1 MVSAAVADTF
11 ASLKAGLDARAAG
24 RIVDS
29 GGKPV
34 SSGFAE
40 LDRAL
45 AGGFIRGSIA
55 TLEGGAGCSGRTAIL
70 AAALASATRC
80 GLAAAIHDGTLY
92 PPDLERAG
100 VVLDRLLLVCAN
112 SPIASARCADILLRS
127 RVFSLVTL
135 PAVHVRGT
143 VWSRLGALA
152 KKSDALL
159 LTLGQAS
166 TELGYFASTRV
177 RCAID
182 RIFWTEGNGVLRE
195 LAGYEICTQVFKHR
209 RSAPGAVARLRI
221 A

>member
-1 MVSAAVADTF
+1 MVSATVADTF
-11 ASLKAGLDARAAG
+11 ASLKAGLEGRAAG
-24 RIVDS
+24 RIVES

-34 SSGFAE
+34 SSGFPE

-55 TLEGGAGCSGRTAIL
+55 TLEGGTGSGRTAIL
-70 AAALASATRC
+70 AAALASATRS
-80 GLAAAIHDGTLY
+80 GLAAAIDDGTLY
-92 PPDLERAG
+92 PPDLARAG
-100 VVLDRLLLVCAN
+100 VVLDRLLLVSAT
-112 SPIASARCADILLRS
+112 SPLACARCADILLRS
-127 RVFSLVTL
+127 RAFSLVTL
-135 PAVHVRGT
+135 PAVPVRGT

-182 RIFWTEGNGVLRE
+182 RIFWTEESGVLRE
-195 LAGYEICTQVFKHR
+195 LAGYEVCTHVFKHR

>member
-24 RIVDS
+24 RIVES

-55 TLEGGAGCSGRTAIL
+55 TLEGGTGSGRTAIL

-112 SPIASARCADILLRS
+112 SPLASARCADIVLRS
-127 RVFSLVTL
+127 RAFSLVTL

-182 RIFWTEGNGVLRE
+182 RIFWTEGSGIWRE
-195 LAGYEICTQVFKHR
+195 LAGYEVCAQVFKHR

>member
-24 RIVDS
+24 RIVES

-55 TLEGGAGCSGRTAIL
+55 TLEGDTGSGRTAIL

-100 VVLDRLLLVCAN
+100 VVLDRLLLVRAN
-112 SPIASARCADILLRS
+112 SPLASARCADILLRS
-127 RVFSLVTL
+127 RAFSLVTL

-182 RIFWTEGNGVLRE
+182 RIFWTEGSGVWRE
-195 LAGYEICTQVFKHR
+195 LAGYEVCTQVFKHR

>member
-1 MVSAAVADTF
+1 MVSATVAETF

-24 RIVDS
+24 RIVES

-40 LDRAL
+40 LDRTL

-55 TLEGGAGCSGRTAIL
+55 TLEGGSGRTAIL
-70 AAALASATRC
+70 AAALADATRY

-92 PPDLERAG
+92 PPDLARAG
-100 VVLDRLLLVCAN
+100 VVLERLLLVCAH
-112 SPIASARCADILLRS
+112 SPLKSARCADILLRS
-127 RVFSLVTL
+127 RAFSLVAL
-135 PAVHVRGT
+135 PAVPVRGT

-159 LTLGQAS
+159 LALGHAN

-182 RIFWTEGNGVLRE
+182 RILWTQGSGVLRE
-195 LAGYEICTQVFKHR
+195 LAGYEVCTQVFKHR

>member
-24 RIVDS
+24 RIVEP

-40 LDRAL
+40 LDRVL

-55 TLEGGAGCSGRTAIL
+55 TLEGGTGSGGTAIV

-100 VVLDRLLLVCAN
+100 VVLERLLLVCAH
-112 SPIASARCADILLRS
+112 SPLASARCADILLRS
-127 RVFSLVTL
+127 RAFSLVTL
-135 PAVHVRGT
+135 PAVNVRGT

-159 LTLGQAS
+159 LALGQAS

-182 RIFWTEGNGVLRE
+182 RIFWTEGSGVLRE
-195 LAGYEICTQVFKHR
+195 LAGYEVCTQVFKHR

>member
-11 ASLKAGLDARAAG
+11 ASLKAGLEAHAAG
-24 RIVDS
+24 RIVESAGD
-29 GGKPV
+29 PV

-55 TLEGGAGCSGRTAIL
+55 TLEGGTGSGRTAIV

-112 SPIASARCADILLRS
+112 SPLASARCADILLRS
-127 RVFSLVTL
+127 RAFSLVTL

-182 RIFWTEGNGVLRE
+182 RIFWTEGSGVLRE
-195 LAGYEICTQVFKHR
+195 LAGYEVCTQVFKHR
-209 RSAPGAVARLRI
+209 RSALGAVVHLRI

>member
-1 MVSAAVADTF
+1 MVSVAVADTF

-24 RIVDS
+24 RIVES

-55 TLEGGAGCSGRTAIL
+55 TLEGGAGSGRTAIL

-112 SPIASARCADILLRS
+112 SPLASARCADILLRS
-127 RVFSLVTL
+127 RAFSLVTL

-182 RIFWTEGNGVLRE
+182 RIFWTDGSGVWRE
-195 LAGYEICTQVFKHR
+195 LAGYEVCTEVFKHR